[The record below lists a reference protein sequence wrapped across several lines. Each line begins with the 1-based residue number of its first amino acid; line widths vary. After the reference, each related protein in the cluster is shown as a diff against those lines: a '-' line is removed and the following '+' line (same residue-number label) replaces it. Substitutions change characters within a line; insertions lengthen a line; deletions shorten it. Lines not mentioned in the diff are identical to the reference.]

1 MRKAVIVQLIV
12 VVATK
17 HLLVYPLYGDHKL
30 DDDSHID
37 KSALFKLRD
46 NVDECYH
53 IFFVDQL

>member
-1 MRKAVIVQLIV
+1 MRKAVIFQLIV
-12 VVATK
+12 VGTTK
-17 HLLVYPLYGDHKL
+17 HFLVYPLYGDHKL

>member
-12 VVATK
+12 VGTTK
-17 HLLVYPLYGDHKL
+17 HFLVYPLYGDHKL